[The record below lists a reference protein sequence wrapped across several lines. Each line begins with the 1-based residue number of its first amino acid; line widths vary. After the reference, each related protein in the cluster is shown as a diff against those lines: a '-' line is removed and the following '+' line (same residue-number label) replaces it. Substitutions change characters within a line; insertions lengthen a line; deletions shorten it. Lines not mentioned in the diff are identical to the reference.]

1 MYRNP
6 LVLLRNVLK
15 GVGHENSDVRSSA
28 LCTLNKLL
36 LEYKVNTGVIN
47 ICVCMDIIKKS
58 LLYSAEVWMVKIFD
72 KFGLGKF

>member
-1 MYRNP
+1 MYMSVYCVYRNP

-36 LEYKVNTGVIN
+36 LEYKVNTWGN
-47 ICVCMDIIKKS
+47 
-58 LLYSAEVWMVKIFD
+58 L
-72 KFGLGKF
+72 

>member
-1 MYRNP
+1 MCIVYRNP

-47 ICVCMDIIKKS
+47 MCLYGHYKK
-58 LLYSAEVWMVKIFD
+58 ITTI
-72 KFGLGKF
+72 